1 MGRWDFKAAGLTQE
15 DISIRVK
22 KAAKFFGASL
32 SGIAPVDERWFY
44 KKMLMMPPGGPPSGM
59 DMPPKELNP
68 AMLPMIIPMLDP
80 EKLPEGITIEML
92 ENPETLPDDFDL
104 STLKEAMDPS
114 KMPPGMNPP
123 GGEKSSH
130 SGEMPPMPPMPDII
144 FSDDHDEPTELEDGT
159 KVVPRSMNRVVVMAF
174 EIDADAYSV
183 DASPISMAGSM
194 NAYSRMW
201 FTATQLAEFIRALG
215 YNAIPMGN
223 DTALSQPIA
232 IDAGLGEMSRMGIMV
247 TPKYGPRVRLAKVL
261 TDMPLT
267 TDRPITFG
275 VDEFCQI
282 CGKCAE
288 VVGAS

>member
-1 MGRWDFKAAGLTQE
+1 MT
-15 DISIRVK
+15 
-22 KAAKFFGASL
+22 
-32 SGIAPVDERWFY
+32 
-44 KKMLMMPPGGPPSGM
+44 PPGV
-59 DMPPKELNP
+59 
-68 AMLPMIIPMLDP
+68 
-80 EKLPEGITIEML
+80 
-92 ENPETLPDDFDL
+92 EN
-104 STLKEAMDPS
+104 
-114 KMPPGMNPP
+114 
-123 GGEKSSH
+123 SH
-130 SGEMPPMPPMPDII
+130 ASGEMPSMPPLPDII
-144 FSDDHDEPTELEDGT
+144 FSDEYDEPTELEDGT

-223 DTALSQPIA
+223 DTSLTQPIA

-288 VVGAS
+288 NCPSGSIMGVGEEKSYEAPPSGHSGALKWAINGAKCQNYWMKEGAECHICIRVCPFTKPDGWLHDATKILIGAKSGSIDSILLKLDDVSGYGPGVPGGEFWEMDDYIHVKDS